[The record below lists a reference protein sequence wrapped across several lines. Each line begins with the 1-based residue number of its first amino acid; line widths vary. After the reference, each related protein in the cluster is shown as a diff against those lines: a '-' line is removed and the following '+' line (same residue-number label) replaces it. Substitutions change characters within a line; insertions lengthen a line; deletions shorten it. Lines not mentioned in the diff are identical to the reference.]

1 MDMKGHNYSYVFNF
15 EQVFIS
21 QEYSTLFTYF
31 IQDFEHSV
39 VRIWMEENWRSVCA
53 WASGIYMLLIFGG
66 QSYMTNR
73 YSNVFPLKL
82 TYNELY
88 TDLHLT
94 SEDL

>member
-1 MDMKGHNYSYVFNF
+1 MEMKGHNYSYVFNF
-15 EQVFIS
+15 E
-21 QEYSTLFTYF
+21 
-31 IQDFEHSV
+31 QDFEHSV

-66 QSYMTNR
+66 QTYMANR
-73 YSNVFPLKL
+73 YINVFLLKL

>member
-1 MDMKGHNYSYVFNF
+1 
-15 EQVFIS
+15 
-21 QEYSTLFTYF
+21 
-31 IQDFEHSV
+31 
-39 VRIWMEENWRSVCA
+39 MEENWRSVCA

-66 QSYMTNR
+66 QTYMANR
-73 YSNVFPLKL
+73 YINVFLLKL